1 MKVEIMSIEV
11 SKCYPLRHKML
22 RKGKPL
28 ETCHFDGDNSK
39 GTFHLGA
46 LVDKEIIGIISI
58 YEKELSQFKNSKGA
72 QFRGIAVASKY
83 QRKGVASKL
92 INYAQKETIKRMNPK
107 YIWLNGRISANNL
120 YLDRG
125 FKPIGDR
132 FEINTIGIHQRFI
145 KMLSND
151 N

>member
-28 ETCHFDGDNSK
+28 ETCHFDGDNLK

-46 LVDKEIIGIISI
+46 LVDKEIIGIISV
-58 YEKELSQFKNSKGA
+58 YEKDLTQFKNSKGA
-72 QFRGIAVASKY
+72 QFRGIAVASKH

-92 INYAQKETIKRMNPK
+92 INYAQKETKKRINPK

-120 YLDRG
+120 YLNRG

>member
-1 MKVEIMSIEV
+1 MKVEITSIEV
-11 SKCYPLRHKML
+11 SKCYPLRHEML
-22 RKGKPL
+22 RRGKPL
-28 ETCHFDGDNSK
+28 ETCYFDGDNSE

-46 LVDKEIIGIISI
+46 IVDNEIIGIISV
-58 YEKELSQFKNSKGA
+58 YEKDLTQFKNSKGA
-72 QFRGIAVASKY
+72 QFRGIAVALKH

-92 INYAQKETIKRMNPK
+92 INCAEKETKKRMNPK

-120 YLDRG
+120 YLGRG
-125 FKPIGDR
+125 FDLIGDP

-145 KMLSND
+145 KIISYD

>member
-1 MKVEIMSIEV
+1 MKVEITSIEV
-11 SKCYPLRHKML
+11 SKCYPLRHEML
-22 RKGKPL
+22 RRGKPL
-28 ETCHFDGDNSK
+28 ETCYFDGDNSE

-46 LVDKEIIGIISI
+46 IVDKEIIGIISI
-58 YEKELSQFKNSKGA
+58 YEKDLIQFKNSKGA
-72 QFRGIAVASKY
+72 QFRGIAVALKH

-92 INYAQKETIKRMNPK
+92 INCAEKETKKRMNPK

-120 YLDRG
+120 YLGRG
-125 FKPIGDR
+125 FDIIGDP

-145 KMLSND
+145 KMISYD

>member
-11 SKCYPLRHKML
+11 SKCYPLRHEML

-28 ETCHFDGDNSK
+28 ETCHFDGDDSK

-46 LVDKEIIGIISI
+46 FVDKEIIGIISV
-58 YEKELSQFKNSKGA
+58 YEKDLTQFKNSKGA
-72 QFRGIAVASKY
+72 QFRGIAVASKH

-92 INYAQKETIKRMNPK
+92 INYAQKEIKKRTNPK
-107 YIWLNGRISANNL
+107 YIWLNGRITANNL

-145 KMLSND
+145 KMIFYD

>member
-46 LVDKEIIGIISI
+46 LIDKEIIGIISV
-58 YEKELSQFKNSKGA
+58 YEKDLTQFKNSKGA
-72 QFRGIAVASKY
+72 QFRGIAVASKH

-92 INYAQKETIKRMNPK
+92 INYAQRETKKKINPK

-120 YLDRG
+120 YLNRG

>member
-1 MKVEIMSIEV
+1 MKVEILSIKV

-39 GTFHLGA
+39 ETFHLGA

-58 YEKELSQFKNSKGA
+58 YEKDLSQFKNSKGA
-72 QFRGIAVASKY
+72 QFRGIAVASIY

-92 INYAQKETIKRMNPK
+92 INYAQKETIKRINPK

-125 FKPIGDR
+125 FKPIGNP
-132 FEINTIGIHQRFI
+132 FEINTIGIHQRFVKLI
-145 KMLSND
+145 SG
-151 N
+151 

>member
-1 MKVEIMSIEV
+1 MSIEV

-28 ETCHFDGDNSK
+28 KTCHFDGDNSK

-46 LVDKEIIGIISI
+46 LVNKEIIGIISI
-58 YEKELSQFKNSKGA
+58 YEKDLTQFKNSKGA
-72 QFRGIAVASKY
+72 QFRGIAVASKH

-92 INYAQKETIKRMNPK
+92 INYAQKETKKRMNPK

-125 FKPIGDR
+125 FKPIGDL

>member
-46 LVDKEIIGIISI
+46 LVDKEIIGIISV
-58 YEKELSQFKNSKGA
+58 YEKNLTQFKNSKGA
-72 QFRGIAVASKY
+72 QFRGIAVASKH

-92 INYAQKETIKRMNPK
+92 INYAQKETKKRMNPK
-107 YIWLNGRISANNL
+107 YIWLNGRITANNL
-120 YLDRG
+120 YLERG
-125 FKPIGDR
+125 FKPIGDL

-145 KMLSND
+145 KMLSDD

>member
-1 MKVEIMSIEV
+1 MKVEITSIEV
-11 SKCYPLRHKML
+11 SKCYPLRHEML

-28 ETCHFDGDNSK
+28 ETCYFDGDNSE

-46 LVDKEIIGIISI
+46 IVDKEIIGIISV
-58 YEKELSQFKNSKGA
+58 YEKDLTQFKNSKGA
-72 QFRGIAVASKY
+72 QFRGIAVALKH

-92 INYAQKETIKRMNPK
+92 INCAEKETKKRMNPK
-107 YIWLNGRISANNL
+107 YIWLNGRISANKL
-120 YLDRG
+120 YLGRG
-125 FKPIGDR
+125 FDLIGDP

-145 KMLSND
+145 KMISYD

>member
-46 LVDKEIIGIISI
+46 LVDKEIIGIISVYNKDLI
-58 YEKELSQFKNSKGA
+58 QFKNSKGA
-72 QFRGIAVASKY
+72 QFRGIAVASKH

-92 INYAQKETIKRMNPK
+92 INYAQKETKKRTNPK
-107 YIWLNGRISANNL
+107 YIWLNGRITANNL

-125 FKPIGDR
+125 FKPIGDL

-145 KMLSND
+145 KILSDD

>member
-1 MKVEIMSIEV
+1 MKVEITSIEV
-11 SKCYPLRHKML
+11 SKCYPLRHEML
-22 RKGKPL
+22 RRGKPL
-28 ETCHFDGDNSK
+28 ETCYFDGDNSE

-46 LVDKEIIGIISI
+46 IVDNEIIGIISV
-58 YEKELSQFKNSKGA
+58 YENDLTQFKNSKGA
-72 QFRGIAVASKY
+72 QFRGIAVALKH

-92 INYAQKETIKRMNPK
+92 INCAEKETKKRMNPK

-120 YLDRG
+120 YLGRG
-125 FKPIGDR
+125 FDLIGDP

-145 KMLSND
+145 KIISYD

>member
-28 ETCHFDGDNSK
+28 ETCHFDGDNLK

-46 LVDKEIIGIISI
+46 LVDKEIIGIISV
-58 YEKELSQFKNSKGA
+58 YEKDLTQFKNSKGA
-72 QFRGIAVASKY
+72 QFRGIAVASKH

-92 INYAQKETIKRMNPK
+92 INYAQRETKKKINPK

-120 YLDRG
+120 YLNRG

>member
-46 LVDKEIIGIISI
+46 LVDKEIIGIISV
-58 YEKELSQFKNSKGA
+58 YEKDLTQFKNSKGA
-72 QFRGIAVASKY
+72 QFRGIAVASKH

-92 INYAQKETIKRMNPK
+92 INYAQKETKKRMNPK
-107 YIWLNGRISANNL
+107 YIWLNGRITANNL
-120 YLDRG
+120 YLERG
-125 FKPIGDR
+125 FKPIGDL

-145 KMLSND
+145 KILSDD

>member
-1 MKVEIMSIEV
+1 MKVEITSIEV
-11 SKCYPLRHKML
+11 SKCYPLRHEML

-28 ETCHFDGDNSK
+28 ETCYFDGDNSE

-58 YEKELSQFKNSKGA
+58 YKKDLTQFKNLKGV
-72 QFRGIAVASKY
+72 QFRGIAVASKH
-83 QRKGVASKL
+83 QHKGVASKL
-92 INYAQKETIKRMNPK
+92 INYAEKETKKRMNPK
-107 YIWLNGRISANNL
+107 YIWLNGRVSANNL
-120 YLDRG
+120 YLGRG
-125 FKPIGDR
+125 FDLIGDP

-145 KMLSND
+145 KMISYD

>member
-22 RKGKPL
+22 RKGKTL

-46 LVDKEIIGIISI
+46 LVDKEIIGIISV
-58 YEKELSQFKNSKGA
+58 YEKDLTQFKNSKGA
-72 QFRGIAVASKY
+72 QFRGIAVASKH

-92 INYAQKETIKRMNPK
+92 INYAQKETKKRMNPK
-107 YIWLNGRISANNL
+107 YIWLNGRITANNL

-125 FKPIGDR
+125 FKPIGDL

-145 KMLSND
+145 KILSDD

>member
-1 MKVEIMSIEV
+1 MKVEIVSIEV

-28 ETCHFDGDNSK
+28 ETCHFDGDNLK

-46 LVDKEIIGIISI
+46 LVDKEIIGIISV
-58 YEKELSQFKNSKGA
+58 YEKDLTQFKNSKGA
-72 QFRGIAVASKY
+72 QFRGIAVASKH

-92 INYAQKETIKRMNPK
+92 INYAQRETKKKINPK

-120 YLDRG
+120 YLNRG

>member
-46 LVDKEIIGIISI
+46 LVDKEIIGIISV
-58 YEKELSQFKNSKGA
+58 YEKDLTQFKNSKGA
-72 QFRGIAVASKY
+72 QFRGIAVASKH

-92 INYAQKETIKRMNPK
+92 INYAQKEIKKRTNPK
-107 YIWLNGRISANNL
+107 YIWLNGRITANNL

-125 FKPIGDR
+125 FKPIGDQ

-145 KMLSND
+145 KMLSDD

>member
-1 MKVEIMSIEV
+1 MKVEILSIKV

-28 ETCHFDGDNSK
+28 ETCYFDGDNSK
-39 GTFHLGA
+39 ETFHLGA

-72 QFRGIAVASKY
+72 QFRGIAVASKH

-92 INYAQKETIKRMNPK
+92 INYAQKETIKRINPK

-120 YLDRG
+120 YLGRG
-125 FKPIGDR
+125 FDLIGDP

-145 KMLSND
+145 KMISYGN
-151 N
+151 

>member
-1 MKVEIMSIEV
+1 MNVEIMNIEV

-46 LVDKEIIGIISI
+46 LVDKEIIGIISV
-58 YEKELSQFKNSKGA
+58 YEKDLTQFKNSKGA
-72 QFRGIAVASKY
+72 QFRGIAVASKH

-92 INYAQKETIKRMNPK
+92 INYAQKETKKRMNPK

-120 YLDRG
+120 YLNRG

>member
-1 MKVEIMSIEV
+1 MSIEV
-11 SKCYPLRHKML
+11 SKCYPLRHEML

-28 ETCHFDGDNSK
+28 ETCHFDGDDSK

-46 LVDKEIIGIISI
+46 FVDKEIIGIISV
-58 YEKELSQFKNSKGA
+58 YEKDLTQFKNSKGA
-72 QFRGIAVASKY
+72 QFRGIAVASKH

-92 INYAQKETIKRMNPK
+92 INYAQKEAKKRTNPK
-107 YIWLNGRISANNL
+107 YIWLNGRITANNL
-120 YLDRG
+120 YLERG
-125 FKPIGDR
+125 FKPIGNL

-145 KMLSND
+145 KMLSDD

>member
-46 LVDKEIIGIISI
+46 LVDKEIIGIISV
-58 YEKELSQFKNSKGA
+58 YEKDLTQFKNSKGA
-72 QFRGIAVASKY
+72 QFRGIAVASKH

-92 INYAQKETIKRMNPK
+92 INYAQKETKKRMNPK
-107 YIWLNGRISANNL
+107 YIWLNGRITANNL

-125 FKPIGDR
+125 FKPIGDL
-132 FEINTIGIHQRFI
+132 FEINAIGIHQRFI
-145 KMLSND
+145 KILSDD

>member
-1 MKVEIMSIEV
+1 MKVEITSIEV
-11 SKCYPLRHKML
+11 SKCYPLRHEML
-22 RKGKPL
+22 RRGKPL
-28 ETCHFDGDNSK
+28 ETCYFDGDNSE

-46 LVDKEIIGIISI
+46 IVDNEIIGIISV
-58 YEKELSQFKNSKGA
+58 YEKDLTQFKNSKGA
-72 QFRGIAVASKY
+72 QFRGIAVALKH

-92 INYAQKETIKRMNPK
+92 INCAEKETKKRMNPK

-120 YLDRG
+120 YLGRG
-125 FKPIGDR
+125 FDLIGDP

-145 KMLSND
+145 KMISYD

>member
-1 MKVEIMSIEV
+1 MKVEIMNIEV
-11 SKCYPLRHKML
+11 SNCYPLRHVML

-28 ETCHFDGDNSK
+28 ETCHFDEDNSK

-46 LVDKEIIGIISI
+46 LVDKEIIGIISV
-58 YEKELSQFKNSKGA
+58 YEKDLTQFKNSKGA
-72 QFRGIAVASKY
+72 QFRGIAVASKH

-92 INYAQKETIKRMNPK
+92 INYAQKETKKRMNPK
-107 YIWLNGRISANNL
+107 YIWLNGRITANNL
-120 YLDRG
+120 YLERG
-125 FKPIGDR
+125 FKPIGDL

-145 KMLSND
+145 KMLTDD

>member
-1 MKVEIMSIEV
+1 MKVEILSIKV

-28 ETCHFDGDNSK
+28 ETCHFEGDNSK

-46 LVDKEIIGIISI
+46 LVDKEIIGIISV
-58 YEKELSQFKNSKGA
+58 YKKDLNQFKNLKGA
-72 QFRGIAVASKY
+72 QFRGIAVASKH

-92 INYAQKETIKRMNPK
+92 INYAEKETKKRMNPK

-125 FKPIGDR
+125 FKPIGNQ

-145 KMLSND
+145 KMISG
-151 N
+151 

>member
-1 MKVEIMSIEV
+1 MKVEILIIKV

-46 LVDKEIIGIISI
+46 LIDKEIIGIISI
-58 YEKELSQFKNSKGA
+58 YDKELSQFKISKGA

-92 INYAQKETIKRMNPK
+92 INYAQKETIKRINPK
-107 YIWLNGRISANNL
+107 YIWLNGRISASNL

>member
-1 MKVEIMSIEV
+1 MKVEIRSIEV
-11 SKCYPLRHKML
+11 SKCYPLRHEML
-22 RKGKPL
+22 RRGKPL
-28 ETCHFDGDNSK
+28 ENCYFDGDNSE

-46 LVDKEIIGIISI
+46 IVDKEIIGIISV
-58 YEKELSQFKNSKGA
+58 YEKDLTQFKNSKGA
-72 QFRGIAVASKY
+72 QFRGIAVALKH

-92 INYAQKETIKRMNPK
+92 INCAEKETKKRMNPK

-120 YLDRG
+120 YLGRG
-125 FKPIGDR
+125 FDLIGDP

-145 KMLSND
+145 KMISYD

>member
-1 MKVEIMSIEV
+1 MKVEIISIEV

-28 ETCHFDGDNSK
+28 QTCHFDGDNAK
-39 GTFHLGA
+39 ETFHLGG
-46 LVDKEIIGIISI
+46 LVDKEIIGIISV
-58 YEKELSQFKNSKGA
+58 YEKDLTQFKNSKGA

-92 INYAQKETIKRMNPK
+92 INYAQKETIKRINPN
-107 YIWLNGRISANNL
+107 YIWLNGRISANKL

-125 FKPIGDR
+125 FKPIGNP
-132 FEINTIGIHQRFI
+132 FEIETIGIHQRFI
-145 KMLSND
+145 KMISG
-151 N
+151 

>member
-1 MKVEIMSIEV
+1 MSIEV

-46 LVDKEIIGIISI
+46 LIDNVIIGIISV
-58 YEKELSQFKNSKGA
+58 YEKDLTQFKNSKGA
-72 QFRGIAVASKY
+72 QFRGIAVASKH

-92 INYAQKETIKRMNPK
+92 INYAQKETKKRMNPK

>member
-1 MKVEIMSIEV
+1 MNIEV

-46 LVDKEIIGIISI
+46 LVDKEIIGIISV
-58 YEKELSQFKNSKGA
+58 YEKNLTQFKNSKGA
-72 QFRGIAVASKY
+72 QFRGIAVASKH

-92 INYAQKETIKRMNPK
+92 INYAQKETKKRMNPK
-107 YIWLNGRISANNL
+107 YIWLNGRITANNL
-120 YLDRG
+120 YLERG
-125 FKPIGDR
+125 FKPIGDL

-145 KMLSND
+145 KMLSDD